1 MNISQPISSTSK
13 NNKTNDD
20 VRKNHIKI
28 INLIPFNFI
37 YRMQLK
43 TFFQ

>member
-20 VRKNHIKI
+20 VRKIHIKI
-28 INLIPFNFI
+28 INLIQFHFI

-43 TFFQ
+43 IFIQ